1 MTTTNIINFEN
12 DDITTSRGTGSVST
26 LTFDLDFTLEPKN
39 SHNPLA
45 PTHIVMARSPAGKAI
60 EVGGVWKKQNQVTNE
75 DYFTLNIREF
85 GFNANLG
92 MAAGQDDESV
102 QAVIAWGPRSNYAV

>member
-1 MTTTNIINFEN
+1 MTTVNFIKFEN
-12 DDITTSRGTGSVST
+12 DDIATSRGTGSIST

-39 SHNPLA
+39 SQNPLA
-45 PTHIVMARSPAGKAI
+45 PTHIVVARSPGGKAI

-92 MAAGQDDESV
+92 MAAGQDEESV
-102 QAVIAWGPRSNYAV
+102 QAVIAWSPRSSSAP